1 MADQT
6 LLSWINAEVERA
18 LTLVQESIAKFSAAP
33 ENDALL
39 QPCPEHLHQVSGALR
54 MVGLNGATLVCEAI
68 EGSFAGINGQ
78 RPSAQTMG
86 VIDRAV
92 VALKNFVGEL
102 ARGQADVPLRL
113 YPVYRDLSGLLGRKT
128 ISEKDLFFPDVAVA
142 APVHPDGKAVPE
154 EELPAYVQAQRTRF
168 QRGLLAWLRGT
179 PNGLEE
185 MRQTV
190 DAMHQV
196 ATQLPEPR
204 ALWWAAG
211 GLIDAL
217 ANGADAEWLGAAKVV
232 CNRIDFQI
240 RDLAAGGAKN
250 GDVLLREI
258 LYMVARRDSLT
269 PRIKEVKQLYQ
280 LDSLFPRPE
289 RLPDVTIELEAE
301 RLEASLFDMHSRLDA
316 LKHAWE
322 QYVAGEADKARV
334 FRERVADF
342 KTKSKSL
349 GNQHLIK
356 LIDAISLVAG
366 KLPDPYPR
374 QGQMLV
380 IEMASA
386 FLLVENIIDHFSSP
400 AEDMDAQIVI
410 MGGWL
415 LDAAKGKSNGEPPA
429 GLRPDLTERIG
440 ALQVRAQVAREV
452 LANLQ
457 HIEQVFDAFTRDA
470 SKRAS
475 LAELQPYLR
484 QAHGALSVLGFP
496 GAAQAISI
504 CETLVL
510 AQSRSEPIAGDDV
523 DWIAEG
529 LSSVAF
535 FLEPCRHGREPSE
548 EAIALFFRR
557 YEKRTASAPVAVEA
571 PRIEIAFAE
580 ASPVAAT
587 GPAAP
592 PPGVDPEL
600 LQVFLEEAVE
610 VLETIEKTLPGLKQ
624 RPDDREALTTV
635 RRAFHTLKGS
645 GRMVGLTDIGEAA
658 WEVEQVM
665 NLWLEQMRAAT

>member
-18 LTLVQESIAKFSAAP
+18 LTLVQDSIAKFSAAP
-33 ENDALL
+33 ENDAVL

-154 EELPAYVQAQRTRF
+154 EDLPAYVQAQRTRF

-179 PNGLEE
+179 PSGLEE

-211 GLIDAL
+211 ALIDAL
-217 ANGADAEWLGAAKVV
+217 ANGSDAEWLTTAKVV
-232 CNRIDFQI
+232 CNRVDFQI

-250 GDVLLREI
+250 GDALLREV
-258 LYMVARRDSLT
+258 LYVVARRDSLT

-349 GNQHLIK
+349 GNQLLIK

-374 QGQMLV
+374 QGNMMV

-400 AEDMDAQIVI
+400 AEDMDARKSSS
-410 MGGWL
+410 W
-415 LDAAKGKSNGEPPA
+415 AAGCSTRRKESRTVSRRLA
-429 GLRPDLTERIG
+429 CDRI
-440 ALQVRAQVAREV
+440 
-452 LANLQ
+452 
-457 HIEQVFDAFTRDA
+457 
-470 SKRAS
+470 
-475 LAELQPYLR
+475 
-484 QAHGALSVLGFP
+484 
-496 GAAQAISI
+496 
-504 CETLVL
+504 
-510 AQSRSEPIAGDDV
+510 
-523 DWIAEG
+523 
-529 LSSVAF
+529 
-535 FLEPCRHGREPSE
+535 
-548 EAIALFFRR
+548 
-557 YEKRTASAPVAVEA
+557 
-571 PRIEIAFAE
+571 
-580 ASPVAAT
+580 
-587 GPAAP
+587 
-592 PPGVDPEL
+592 
-600 LQVFLEEAVE
+600 
-610 VLETIEKTLPGLKQ
+610 
-624 RPDDREALTTV
+624 
-635 RRAFHTLKGS
+635 
-645 GRMVGLTDIGEAA
+645 
-658 WEVEQVM
+658 
-665 NLWLEQMRAAT
+665 